1 MRTVFVSGS
10 VSEENIVQ
18 SEDTRPTISHAENQL
33 NTGHDTG
40 ENFITEQAISATGT
54 TAGTF
59 RPSPGEKRKRPM
71 EPLRSLSK
79 RSRHPPKYLLEYK
92 L

>member
-10 VSEENIVQ
+10 FSEENIVQ
-18 SEDTRPTISHAENQL
+18 SGDTRPTISHAENQL
-33 NTGHDTG
+33 NTG